1 MPSDQQVPALNA
13 VVVGRT
19 EVTPGL
25 IIVRVAPD
33 GWQLSPFE
41 PGQYTVLGLSG
52 DAPRCDGSDPEEASA
67 RSNGKLIKRA
77 YSIAS
82 SSKQQQYLEFY
93 INLVRSGTLTPRIFA
108 LGVGDRV
115 WLGRKTTGTF
125 TLDTVDGDQ
134 NLILFATGTGLA
146 PYISMIRS
154 VLTGDG
160 DRRFA
165 VVHGAR
171 HSWDLG
177 YQSELM
183 ALAELCD
190 WFDYIPVVSRPRQE
204 PVPWGGKTGYCQ
216 EVWKTRLIDQF
227 WQFRPTPENTHIFL
241 CGSPGMIEAM
251 LWLLAEERFREH
263 TKKSP
268 GQVHLEK
275 YW

>member
-251 LWLLAEERFREH
+251 LWLLAEEGFREH